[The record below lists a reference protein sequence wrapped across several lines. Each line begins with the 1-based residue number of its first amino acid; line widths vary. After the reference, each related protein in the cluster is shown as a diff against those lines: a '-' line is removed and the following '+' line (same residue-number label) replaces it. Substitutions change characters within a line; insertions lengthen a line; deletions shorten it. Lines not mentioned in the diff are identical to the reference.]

1 MTIAKTFIDTSITN
15 QTFEKKAFIS
25 LSGIIFL
32 LVVFYAY
39 GIISTISLVLER
51 RTLETET
58 KNIYATLS
66 TKEAQY
72 LSQMDSLTLD
82 KATELGFTQT
92 RNIGYATLASTQ
104 TLTLNTR

>member
-1 MTIAKTFIDTSITN
+1 MTIAKAFRDTSITN
-15 QTFEKKAFIS
+15 QTFEKKAFIA
-25 LSGIIFL
+25 LSSAIIL

-51 RTLETET
+51 RGIETET

-66 TKEAQY
+66 IKEAQY
-72 LSQMDSLTLD
+72 LSQMDALTLD
-82 KATELGFTQT
+82 KAAELGFTQT
-92 RNIGYATLASTQ
+92 KHIGYATLASAQ